1 MKLTRAIS
9 ALSSTARLFNIVS
22 ETKSSSGSPVRD
34 LDIEVKVQEYRSLTV
49 TDKRPPVFGSVW
61 QEIVVIIILTLGMA
75 LPPANQGSMQIA
87 VPQIGESFG
96 ISGGNLSWTISAFTL
111 TSGAF
116 VLLMAALADNIGRK
130 RMLLIS
136 YIWFSVWCLVSAFVK
151 NHIVFD
157 IMRGLQGLS
166 GAVSPPAA
174 VGIIGATYIP
184 GKRKNKAMAAIAAGA
199 PLGFIVGI
207 TCGGICTEF
216 LSWRSILFFSA
227 IEYTF
232 LAGLGWFLVPN
243 DPAMNWRAV
252 REKLTAIDYFG
263 ALLATSGLVL
273 LVFGLTESSV
283 TKEGWRSPY
292 VIVLFVVGIIVI
304 GLFVFW
310 ESKAK
315 YPLMP
320 LYIWRY
326 PGVALCMII
335 IACGFM
341 NFLGVVSY
349 YMVLFFQRV
358 RGASAILT
366 TAYLIPQAVSGIL
379 VNVLVA
385 YTLHIIPGR
394 IFMVIAMAAFVISAL
409 LWALQPIYL
418 TYWAMAFPAICLSV
432 LGADISFNVAN
443 MHILSAVPAELQSS
457 ASGILNTVKQ
467 IAVSIGLAA
476 SSTIVKTAADKSP
489 SDGATRL
496 YDSYRAAF
504 WFAVGVSGI
513 GLLGSLF
520 LKVGTQG
527 SKRKDNAND
536 TPQDTENPENAENAE
551 NTENAENAEN
561 AEKNAGAR

>member
-1 MKLTRAIS
+1 MFGMMLPRVIS
-9 ALSSTARLFNIVS
+9 TFSTQRLFNIVS
-22 ETKSSSGSPVRD
+22 ETKSSWGLPVRD
-34 LDIEVKVQEYRSLTV
+34 LDIELKVQEYRALTV

-136 YIWFSVWCLVSAFVK
+136 YIWFSVWCLISAFVK

-216 LSWRSILFFSA
+216 LSWRSIMFFSA

-232 LAGLGWFLVPN
+232 LAGLGWLLVPN
-243 DPAMNWRAV
+243 DPAMNWIAV

-263 ALLATSGLVL
+263 ALLATSGLIL

-283 TKEGWRSPY
+283 TREGWRSPY
-292 VIVLFVVGIIVI
+292 VIVLFVVGIILI

-310 ESKAK
+310 ESKVK

-394 IFMVIAMAAFVISAL
+394 IFMVIAMSAFVISAL
-409 LWALQPIYL
+409 LWALQPISL

-489 SDGATRL
+489 NEGATRL

-527 SKRKDNAND
+527 SKRTDNAND
-536 TPQDTENPENAENAE
+536 TPQDT
-551 NTENAENAEN
+551 ENAEN

>member
-1 MKLTRAIS
+1 MSRAPNRFAMFGRIWRGIS
-9 ALSSTARLFNIVS
+9 TLSTARIFSTMSS
-22 ETKSSSGSPVRD
+22 EKNSSGPRVGH
-34 LDIEVKVQEYRSLTV
+34 LDIEQQVQEYRALIV

-61 QEIVVIIILTLGMA
+61 HEIVVIIILTLGMA

-87 VPQIGESFG
+87 VPEIGESFG

-116 VLLMAALADNIGRK
+116 VLLMATFADNIGRK

-136 YIWFSVWCLVSAFVK
+136 YVWFSIWCLASAFVK

-157 IMRGLQGLS
+157 IIRGLQGLS

-184 GKRKNKAMAAIAAGA
+184 GRRKNKAMATIAAGA
-199 PLGFIVGI
+199 PLGFVVGI
-207 TCGGICTEF
+207 TSGGICTQF
-216 LSWRSILFFSA
+216 LSWRSILYFSA

-232 LAGLGWFLVPN
+232 LATLGWFLIPN
-243 DPAMNWRAV
+243 DPAMNWIAV
-252 REKLTAIDYFG
+252 REKLALIDYLG
-263 ALLATSGLVL
+263 ALLSTSGLVL
-273 LVFGLTESSV
+273 LVFALTESSV
-283 TKEGWRSPY
+283 TGDGWRSPY
-292 VIVLFVVGIIVI
+292 VIALFVAGIIVMGI
-304 GLFVFW
+304 FVFW

-335 IACGFM
+335 IFCGFM

-358 RGASAILT
+358 RGISAILT
-366 TAYLIPQAVSGIL
+366 TAYLIPQALSGIL

-385 YTLHIIPGR
+385 YTLHIVPGR
-394 IFMVIAMAAFVISAL
+394 IFMVIAMTAFLVSAL
-409 LWALQPIYL
+409 LWALQPLSL

-432 LGADISFNVAN
+432 VGADLSFNVAN
-443 MHILSAVPAELQSS
+443 MHILSAVPVELQSS

-467 IAVSIGLAA
+467 IAVSVGLAA

-489 SDGATRL
+489 DEGTRKL

-504 WFAVGVSGI
+504 WFAVGISGL
-513 GLLGSLF
+513 GLVFSLF
-520 LKVGTQG
+520 LKVGTKG
-527 SKRKDNAND
+527 AKREDNTND
-536 TPQDTENPENAENAE
+536 TTQNTENAE
-551 NTENAENAEN
+551 NTE
-561 AEKNAGAR
+561 KNVASSTQ

>member
-1 MKLTRAIS
+1 MSPTPGWLAIVGMKLPRAIS
-9 ALSSTARLFNIVS
+9 TLSSTARIVNIMS
-22 ETKSSSGSPVRD
+22 EKKSSASPA
-34 LDIEVKVQEYRSLTV
+34 DIELKVQEYRALKI
-49 TDKRPPVFGSVW
+49 TDQRPPVFGSVW
-61 QEIVVIIILTLGMA
+61 HEIVVIIILTLGMA
-75 LPPANQGSMQIA
+75 LPPANQGAMQIA

-96 ISGGNLSWTISAFTL
+96 ISGGSLSWTISAFTL

-116 VLLMAALADNIGRK
+116 VLLLAAMADNIGRK
-130 RMLLIS
+130 RMLLIA
-136 YIWFSVWCLVSAFVK
+136 YIWFSVWCLISAFVQ
-151 NHIVFD
+151 NHIIFD
-157 IMRGLQGLS
+157 VMRGLQGLS
-166 GAVSPPAA
+166 GAVSAPAA
-174 VGIIGATYIP
+174 VGIVGATYIP
-184 GKRKNKAMAAIAAGA
+184 GKRKNRAMASIAAGA

-216 LSWRSILFFSA
+216 LSWRSILYFSA

-232 LAGLGWFLVPN
+232 LAVLAWFLVPN
-243 DPAMNWRAV
+243 DPAMKWVVV
-252 REKLTAIDYFG
+252 REKLAAIDYLG
-263 ALLATSGLVL
+263 ALLSTSGLVL
-273 LVFGLTESSV
+273 LVFGLTESGTTSQ
-283 TKEGWRSPY
+283 GWRSPY
-292 VIVLFVVGIIVI
+292 VIVLFIAGIIVI

-335 IACGFM
+335 IGCGFM

-349 YMVLFFQRV
+349 YMVLFFQRI

-379 VNVLVA
+379 VNILVA
-385 YTLHIIPGR
+385 LTLHIIPGR
-394 IFMVIAMAAFVISAL
+394 IFMVIAMTAFMVSAL
-409 LWALQPIYL
+409 LWALQPISL

-443 MHILSAVPAELQSS
+443 MHILSAVPRELQSS

-476 SSTIVKTAADKSP
+476 SSTIVKTAADRSQNE
-489 SDGATRL
+489 GVRRL

-504 WFAVGVSGI
+504 WFAVGVSGV

-527 SKRKDNAND
+527 TKREDDTND
-536 TPQDTENPENAENAE
+536 TPHNAESADNAGNAE
-551 NTENAENAEN
+551 T
-561 AEKNAGAR
+561 AEKIAGGR

>member
-1 MKLTRAIS
+1 MTSVRNRLAMFFRTLARRIS
-9 ALSSTARLFNIVS
+9 MSTARIFSIMS
-22 ETKSSSGSPVRD
+22 GKISSGSPVGHS
-34 LDIEVKVQEYRSLTV
+34 DIGPQVQEYRALEV

-87 VPQIGESFG
+87 VPEMGESFG

-116 VLLMAALADNIGRK
+116 VLLMASLADNIGRK

-136 YIWFSVWCLVSAFVK
+136 YVWFSVWCLASAFVN

-184 GKRKNKAMAAIAAGA
+184 GRRKNKAMATIAAGA
-199 PLGFIVGI
+199 PLGFVVGI
-207 TCGGICTEF
+207 TSGGICTQF
-216 LSWRSILFFSA
+216 LSWKSILYFSA
-227 IEYTF
+227 IEYAF
-232 LAGLGWFLVPN
+232 LAAVGWALIPN
-243 DPAMNWRAV
+243 DPAMDWIVVRKRLAV
-252 REKLTAIDYFG
+252 IDYLG
-263 ALLATSGLVL
+263 ALLSTSGLVL
-273 LVFGLTESSV
+273 LVFALTESSV
-283 TKEGWRSPY
+283 ASDGWRSPY
-292 VIVLFVVGIIVI
+292 VIVLFVAGIIVLGI
-304 GLFVFW
+304 FVFW

-315 YPLMP
+315 NPLMP
-320 LYIWRY
+320 LYIWTY

-349 YMVLFFQRV
+349 YIVLFFQRV

-366 TAYLIPQAVSGIL
+366 TAYLVPQALSGIL
-379 VNVLVA
+379 VNIVVA

-394 IFMVIAMAAFVISAL
+394 IFMVIAMTAFLVSAL
-409 LWALQPIYL
+409 LWALQPLSL

-432 LGADISFNVAN
+432 LGADLSFNVAN

-467 IAVSIGLAA
+467 IAVSVGLAA
-476 SSTIVKTAADKSP
+476 SSTIVKTAADRSP
-489 SDGATRL
+489 NEGTTKL

-504 WFAVGVSGI
+504 WFAVGISGL
-513 GLLGSLF
+513 GLVCSLF
-520 LKVGTQG
+520 LKVGTKG
-527 SKRKDNAND
+527 AKREDNTND
-536 TPQDTENPENAENAE
+536 TTQ
-551 NTENAENAEN
+551 NTENAEH
-561 AEKNAGAR
+561 AEKNVSSQ